1 MMKIRFFGGAH
12 EVGRSAI
19 LIEDERN
26 IMLDYGMKIDHETEF
41 PIGSPKVDLAVV
53 SHAHLDH
60 SGCMPALYN
69 EASIPTFGTRPTL
82 RLAGLLLEDSL
93 KLSHRNHTRLN
104 YHKKQLGT
112 FNSRYVAIDYGSR
125 ASFGNYDITLSDAGH
140 ISGSAV
146 TLVERMK
153 GRDNRRI
160 VYTGDFKLQPQL
172 LHTGAKIVKG
182 DTLIIES
189 TYATREHPDRQ
200 KLIKGFIEGIKETL
214 DNRGTALVPSFAVG
228 RAQELLAILQQGG
241 LAERTYVDGMAREA
255 TRIVMAHSAYINNAK
270 LLGDAVNSSTF
281 IDDPGDRKG
290 ILDGPAVI
298 LTPAGMLNGGPAL
311 EYITKLNRNSRIFIT
326 GYQVDGTNGRNLV
339 NTGRIDV
346 DGERRKIGIP
356 VSVYD
361 FSAHAGKSDLYKYVR
376 ECAPNTV
383 ICVHGDPANT
393 EAFAEELKGEGFD
406 AYAPK
411 VGDSIELAG

>member
-1 MMKIRFFGGAH
+1 MKIRFFGGAS

-26 IMLDYGMKIDHETEF
+26 IMLDYGLKIDHETRF
-41 PIGSPKVDLAVV
+41 PTGSPKVDLAVI

-60 SGCMPALYN
+60 SGCAPALYN
-69 EASIPTFGTRPTL
+69 EISIPTFGTLPTL
-82 RLAGLLLEDSL
+82 RLANLLLEDSL
-93 KLSHRNHTRLN
+93 KLSQRNHTRLN

-112 FNSRYVAIDYGSR
+112 FNSRYIAIDYGAR

-146 TLVERMK
+146 TLVERSK

-172 LHTGAKIVKG
+172 LHRGAQIVKS
-182 DTLIIES
+182 DTLVIES

-200 KLIKGFIEGIKETL
+200 KLVRGFIDEIKETL
-214 DNRGTALVPSFAVG
+214 DNGGTALVPSFAVG
-228 RAQELLAILQQGG
+228 RAQELLAMLQQAG
-241 LAERTYVDGMAREA
+241 LAERTYIDGMAREA
-255 TRIVMAHSAYINNAK
+255 THIVMTHSAYIDNAK
-270 LLGDAVNSSTF
+270 LLSDAIKAATF
-281 IDDPGDRKG
+281 IDSPGDRKG
-290 ILDGPAVI
+290 ILDDPAVI

-311 EYITKLNRNSRIFIT
+311 EYITRLNRNSHIFIT
-326 GYQVDGTNGRNLV
+326 GYQAEGTNGRSLV
-339 NTGRIDV
+339 ETGRIDV
-346 DGERRKIGIP
+346 DGERRKIATPI
-356 VSVYD
+356 SVYD

-376 ECAPNTV
+376 ESAPNTV

-393 EAFAEELKGEGFD
+393 KAFAEELKGEGFD
-406 AYAPK
+406 AYAPV
-411 VGDSIELAG
+411 VGGSIELSN